1 MPLILHFFS
10 LSLRAIL
17 VGQLPVSFP
26 HVALAT
32 CPGSSPLRFMPA
44 FRPVISPGR
53 AQGPMAP
60 RRAWTPLG
68 LPGPSS
74 KRGLLRRAAPTS
86 QKCRPRLLRRA
97 AFCEKYSF
105 LYTFAFRTAASQKSG
120 FFLKFGQILV
130 QISLAS
136 GPGGPW
142 KLLPHPPLRN
152 ALGPQDDERTWA
164 LIAAAWSLRAPA
176 PS

>member
-17 VGQLPVSFP
+17 VGQLHVSFP
-26 HVALAT
+26 NVALAT

-105 LYTFAFRTAASQKSG
+105 LYTFAFRTAASQKWNRCFSEVR
-120 FFLKFGQILV
+120 FFLEIWPDFGPDFLGFG
-130 QISLAS
+130 AR
-136 GPGGPW
+136 W
-142 KLLPHPPLRN
+142 PL
-152 ALGPQDDERTWA
+152 E
-164 LIAAAWSLRAPA
+164 IAAPPPSTERAGA
-176 PS
+176 SR